1 MAQGYSCDNEDG
13 LQAVVLV
20 TNLTNGDTAAFCP
33 QCWPDVARAMADAID
48 GGRDHADL
56 MDDTVID
63 PDVAAVATN
72 GEAPQPDRPK
82 SRARHAPPIEG
93 AEEVTVS
100 TAPTSDDE

>member
-1 MAQGYSCDNEDG
+1 
-13 LQAVVLV
+13 
-20 TNLTNGDTAAFCP
+20 
-33 QCWPDVARAMADAID
+33 MADAID
-48 GGRDHADL
+48 GGRDAADL

-63 PDVAAVATN
+63 PDVASVAAN
-72 GEAPQPDRPK
+72 GDGPSPPPPK